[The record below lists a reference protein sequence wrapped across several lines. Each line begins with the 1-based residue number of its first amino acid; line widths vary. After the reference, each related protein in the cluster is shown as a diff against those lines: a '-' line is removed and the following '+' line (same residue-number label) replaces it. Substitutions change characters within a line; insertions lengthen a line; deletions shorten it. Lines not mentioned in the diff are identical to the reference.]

1 MNNFVLYQTNIARVR
16 NCPGITILVS
26 NEVCNGVVDGV
37 GVTKSHTYISFYN
50 LCDSPKIC
58 WLLSSFP
65 STAFKLGFDQGGRD
79 GWVGGVGSFINF
91 SQCSFLKFLFFLSLT
106 KSLVALDSLMAVW
119 IVIQEKNCPS
129 LPSSFSDEVSC
140 ALEGIFPQFLQFHLW
155 FRSRRVWD
163 CVHFSWVAQNLNHLS
178 NFLISIASQCV
189 RMIFAMCKNDKRL
202 HFASAGC
209 QFFLLLYQLL
219 HTKHKNTKHKNTKTQ
234 IHKNTNPQID
244 KCIL

>member
-1 MNNFVLYQTNIARVR
+1 MKYFVLYQTNIARVR

-58 WLLSSFP
+58 WLLSLFP

-106 KSLVALDSLMAVW
+106 KSLVALDSLVAVW
-119 IVIQEKNCPS
+119 IVIQEKTAPVCPVPFQMRFPAPFKEFFLSFSSFTSDFALEEFETVFIFMGGPESEPS
-129 LPSSFSDEVSC
+129 L
-140 ALEGIFPQFLQFHLW
+140 Q
-155 FRSRRVWD
+155 
-163 CVHFSWVAQNLNHLS
+163 LS
-178 NFLISIASQCV
+178 HINCI
-189 RMIFAMCKNDKRL
+189 AMCEND
-202 HFASAGC
+202 FC
-209 QFFLLLYQLL
+209 
-219 HTKHKNTKHKNTKTQ
+219 NV
-234 IHKNTNPQID
+234 
-244 KCIL
+244 